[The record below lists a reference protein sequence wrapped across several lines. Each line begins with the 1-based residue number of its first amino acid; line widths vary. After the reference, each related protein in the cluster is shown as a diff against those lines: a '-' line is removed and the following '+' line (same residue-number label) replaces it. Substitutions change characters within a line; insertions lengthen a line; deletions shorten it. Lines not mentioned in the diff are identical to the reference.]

1 MAFPH
6 LFGASPGGFCCLAL
20 DLPSISCLRNNGR
33 KHFRPADVAESLA
46 SLAIKSLDMV
56 FIHIYIYIII
66 YIYIYVLMIRI
77 DIFFF
82 IFYGVH
88 VEILY

>member
-56 FIHIYIYIII
+56 FIHIYII
-66 YIYIYVLMIRI
+66 IYIYVLMIRI
-77 DIFFF
+77 DIFFLF
-82 IFYGVH
+82 FYGVH